1 MSFLSVIKGIGHVFA
16 GVTTAATGLEP
27 VLSLIPGVGP
37 VAITLLNAAVSVEGL
52 ITTAANGA
60 VKKNIVTAVV
70 NAQHAGVNQ
79 SALSATIDEV
89 VAAMNALQKAL
100 AGADPAPVP
109 KTA

>member
-1 MSFLSVIKGIGHVFA
+1 MSFLSVIKSIGHVFA

-27 VLSLIPGVGP
+27 ILSLIPGVGP
-37 VAITLLNAAVSVEGL
+37 IAVTILNAVAAAEGL
-52 ITTAANGA
+52 VTTASTGT

-70 NAQHAGVNQ
+70 NAQHADVNQ
-79 SALSATIDEV
+79 TALSATIDEV